1 LKEVKDLTE
10 TSAIATIITEKG
22 RQQNGG
28 GTAADRWNGRTE
40 KAKKIRL
47 CKITTRMADVTA
59 EGRRRFLQCHG

>member
-10 TSAIATIITEKG
+10 TSAIATIIKEKG

-40 KAKKIRL
+40 KAKKN
-47 CKITTRMADVTA
+47 TT
-59 EGRRRFLQCHG
+59 L